1 MSVLCVRLWCMVTKI
16 ARYTHLLISVYVCVF
31 YIFVSVLICMY
42 ERMSLCI
49 CVHMCMY
56 GEGEYRCVRMSVYM
70 CQWACVDV
78 YMSVYM
84 CLCICLGVCLCEYGC
99 AESFSSYQRTSRAG
113 KHKSKKWW
121 NLRCFTGT
129 FYKIAT
135 YGIF

>member
-1 MSVLCVRLWCMVTKI
+1 MCEAVMYGDKNCKIYPPFNQCVCLCFLYICVSIDLHVC
-16 ARYTHLLISVYVCVF
+16 AYACVY
-31 YIFVSVLICMY
+31 
-42 ERMSLCI
+42 LCI
-49 CVHMCMY
+49 HVCMH